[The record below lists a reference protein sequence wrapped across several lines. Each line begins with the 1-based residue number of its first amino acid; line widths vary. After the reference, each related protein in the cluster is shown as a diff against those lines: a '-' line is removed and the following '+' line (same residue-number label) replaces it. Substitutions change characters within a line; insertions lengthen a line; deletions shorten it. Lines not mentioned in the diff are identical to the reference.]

1 LLPSSRLVGRWEFDC
16 GIEIPSGIPV
26 LAYDLGVSHLSFW
39 QHMMKMVR
47 DVIDCSGGRQ
57 MKVKVPVR
65 LASMAAILLTLL
77 GCSDRR
83 PVHETDDPVT
93 VVREAWRGFLAEDG
107 RTCHEEV
114 TNNSG
119 PGSLDES
126 LIEVQGRDRIHMV
139 INKQGGP
146 NPGHS
151 EFIFIGHD
159 KYFQFGNG
167 PWQKFAATTYVGEI
181 PLAILSE
188 IVDDSGLK
196 LVRRETVEDVPTFLY
211 ENTYHPLGVS
221 DRTTTDDIWIGANDR
236 RIRKAQILF
245 SVTLPLTEPI
255 VTRHTMT
262 CSYGPVPG
270 IKPPI

>member
-1 LLPSSRLVGRWEFDC
+1 MPM
-16 GIEIPSGIPV
+16 
-26 LAYDLGVSHLSFW
+26 LAYDLGVSHLSFC

-47 DVIDCSGGRQ
+47 DVIDCSGGSQ
-57 MKVKVPVR
+57 MKVKEPVR
-65 LASMAAILLTLL
+65 VTLMAAILLTLP
-77 GCSDRR
+77 GCSNPR
-83 PVHETDDPVT
+83 PVHEADDPVT
-93 VVREAWRGFLAEDG
+93 VVREAWRAFLADDG

-119 PGSLDES
+119 PGSLEES
-126 LIEVQGRDRIHMV
+126 LIEVQGRDRIHMM

-146 NPGHS
+146 DPGHS
-151 EFIFIGHD
+151 EFIFVGHD
-159 KYFQFGNG
+159 KYFRFGKG
-167 PWQKFAATTYVGEI
+167 SWQKFPATKYVGEI

-196 LVRRETVEDVPTFLY
+196 LVHGETIEGSPTFLY

-221 DRTTTDDIWIGANDR
+221 NRTTTDDIWIGANDH

-245 SVTLPLTEPI
+245 SVTQSLTDPI
-255 VTRHTMT
+255 VTRHSMT
-262 CSYGPVPG
+262 CSYGPVPE